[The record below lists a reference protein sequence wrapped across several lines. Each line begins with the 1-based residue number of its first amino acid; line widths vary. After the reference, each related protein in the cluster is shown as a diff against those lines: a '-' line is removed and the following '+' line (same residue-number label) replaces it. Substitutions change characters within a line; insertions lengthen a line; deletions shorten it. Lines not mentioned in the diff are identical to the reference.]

1 MCTAS
6 VLKTRF
12 LTSPTRVIVPLTSA
26 WLNDR
31 GNKPLVSPNLVRAK
45 LEVVRLVEG
54 GVRVRRLSEELAR
67 RLSFSS
73 TAESDSEVESVASVK
88 PSSTTSSYLTS
99 SLGSEP
105 IQAQSPRVISRVA
118 QESGFDLAE
127 KADQLENRRG
137 PVQAQVVQSPAPVLR
152 EPIMASDKAGKL
164 AMESLLSYPSAA
176 YEKLV
181 DEFLK
186 DISIGTCTLDLK
198 DFATTYQYQ
207 GFDVEAIR
215 VAFCTHHSKMN
226 KAEVTIGDQ
235 IVRLDGLENF
245 KNALFFTLAMF
256 NLRGNNTTAI
266 TDGLDGTAKAQF
278 KTYITAMLI
287 KDKVVTTTQAKKRD
301 TLTLARVSAAF
312 PCHSILISTKDEF
325 ARAMFEVGDIGIDKN
340 TVCGRAIMHSAAA
353 ATLTVD
359 MKKQKVPYITFACAL
374 RLNDTIAGKN
384 KQTNFALWRFHK
396 NALNSRAVG
405 EKEKEALWKQV
416 GGCSDSVIT
425 SALAYLRSRGIENEI
440 IDEVDQ
446 YCTSATIILP

>member
-1 MCTAS
+1 M
-6 VLKTRF
+6 
-12 LTSPTRVIVPLTSA
+12 
-26 WLNDR
+26 
-31 GNKPLVSPNLVRAK
+31 
-45 LEVVRLVEG
+45 
-54 GVRVRRLSEELAR
+54 RRLSEELAR

-99 SLGSEP
+99 SLGSESV
-105 IQAQSPRVISRVA
+105 QAQSPSVVSRVA
-118 QESGFDLAE
+118 QESSFDLAE
-127 KADQLENRRG
+127 KADQLESRRSE
-137 PVQAQVVQSPAPVLR
+137 QTQVVQSPAPVLR